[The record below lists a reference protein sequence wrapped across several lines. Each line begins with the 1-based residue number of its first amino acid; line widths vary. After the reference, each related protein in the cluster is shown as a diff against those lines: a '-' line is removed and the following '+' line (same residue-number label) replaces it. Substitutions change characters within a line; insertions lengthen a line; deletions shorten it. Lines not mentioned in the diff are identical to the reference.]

1 VEDFVSRIVSLNE
14 MDPEK
19 AYELAKEVYKEL
31 RGKDVTFRRF
41 YDAVID
47 TP

>member
-31 RGKDVTFRRF
+31 KRKGCNFQK
-41 YDAVID
+41 IL
-47 TP
+47 